1 MSDQQLIN
9 ALLFM
14 YTESSLHAGTGSSVS
29 AVDLPIQRE
38 RATQFPLV
46 QGSGVKG
53 ALRSQAQ
60 SRLESLDD
68 SQLHSIGIERR
79 DDIEDFID
87 RIFGGEEPDPDD
99 VKKKRLFAGAVSVG
113 DARIVLFPVRA
124 LKGVFAYAT
133 CPAALARLA
142 RLRSDFPA
150 IPVLESRSAL
160 ITKQS
165 DLVASGRIV
174 LEEFTFAPKPDAAAD
189 AIAAWLATNAFPDGD
204 AYAYWRGKI
213 MTSLVILPDDDFR
226 DFTVS
231 STEIATRVRLDRAT
245 KTVDGSGLWTQ
256 ESLPSDTLLVSP
268 IMFQNARK
276 TGDGRG
282 SSEIKS
288 VVSKIVKDG
297 LKERIQL
304 GGDETTGQGMVA
316 LRWA

>member
-1 MSDQQLIN
+1 MSEQQLIN

-53 ALRSQAQ
+53 ALRSQAK
-60 SRLESLDD
+60 LDKD
-68 SQLHSIGIERR
+68 AIAA
-79 DDIEDFID
+79 
-87 RIFGGEEPDPDD
+87 IFGPETNKADE
-99 VKKKRLFAGAVSVG
+99 FAGAVSVG

-142 RLRSDFPA
+142 RVAPGFPVT
-150 IPVLESRSAL
+150 PTPEPGSAL
-160 ITKQS
+160 VTKNS
-165 DLVASGRIV
+165 AVVASSRVV
-174 LEEFTFAPKPDAAAD
+174 LEEFTFAPKPDAAVD
-189 AIAAWLATNAFPDGD
+189 AIAAWLAEHAFPSGD
-204 AYAYWRGKI
+204 AYAYWREKVL
-213 MTSLVILPDDDFR
+213 MSLVVLPDDDFR

-231 STEIATRVRLDRAT
+231 STEIATHVRLDSAK
-245 KTVDGSGLWTQ
+245 KTVASGALWTK
-256 ESLPSDTLLVSP
+256 ESLPSDALLVSP
-268 IMFQNARK
+268 MVVYKPRS
-276 TGDGRG
+276 GDNVPAQQVLADLQGALG
-282 SSEIKS
+282 A
-288 VVSKIVKDG
+288 
-297 LKERIQL
+297 RIQL

>member
-1 MSDQQLIN
+1 MSEQQLIN

-53 ALRSQAQ
+53 ALRAQAK
-60 SRLESLDD
+60 LDKD
-68 SQLHSIGIERR
+68 AIAA
-79 DDIEDFID
+79 
-87 RIFGGEEPDPDD
+87 IFGPETNKADE
-99 VKKKRLFAGAVSVG
+99 FAGAVSVG

-142 RLRSDFPA
+142 RVAPGFPVT
-150 IPVLESRSAL
+150 PTPEPGSAL
-160 ITKQS
+160 VTKNS
-165 DLVASGRIV
+165 AVVASSRVV
-174 LEEFTFAPKPDAAAD
+174 LEEFTFAPKPDAAVD
-189 AIAAWLATNAFPDGD
+189 AIAKWLADNAFPGGD
-204 AYAYWRGKI
+204 AYAYWREKVH
-213 MTSLVILPDDDFR
+213 TSLVILPDDDFR

-231 STEIATRVRLDRAT
+231 STEITTHVRLDTAK
-245 KTVDGSGLWTQ
+245 KTVASGALWTQ
-256 ESLPSDTLLVSP
+256 ESLPSDALLVSP
-268 IMFQNARK
+268 IVARK
-276 TGDGRG
+276 PRA
-282 SSEIKS
+282 
-288 VVSKIVKDG
+288 KDATDSPG
-297 LKERIQL
+297 VLLDRLVDALGARIQL